1 MNYATEFDF
10 WEIQVFSYLEKLNWG
25 LKAEITKI
33 SNLYRTAGQKGYFFR
48 VVPNESLRVGQ
59 EGLYLDLEKG
69 ESFCPLE
76 SFPSNY
82 LFQLND
88 FLLRFRHYL
97 QLKLV
102 PDIPVQFPAKRKF
115 RPKQSYRWLYA
126 SEFKGLKVLLKQPQT
141 PWEALV
147 HLRMPFPN
155 LVQCLGRCL
164 HQGTTY
170 LVFED
175 FGSTLHSFLE
185 SNQTY
190 SKKQLALDL
199 VKAVHSVHSKGLVH
213 MNISPWSVFVD
224 SVQSL
229 RLGDF
234 ECVGSSCF
242 KENNYTAPEVLVTE
256 AAGAKVCPQT
266 SCDVYSLGAVLY
278 FIETK
283 QHYQRSAFQ
292 SLFQTTSNPL
302 LEQILPSMLSANPQL
317 RPTSKEVFNYFAKLN
332 KD

>member
-1 MNYATEFDF
+1 MNYAIEFEF
-10 WEIQVFSYLEKLNWG
+10 WEMQVFSYLEKLNLG

-33 SNLYRTAGQKGYFFR
+33 RNLYRTAAQKGYFFE

-59 EGLYLDLEKG
+59 GGLYLDLEKG

-82 LFQLND
+82 LSQLND

-102 PDIPVQFPAKRKF
+102 PDIPVQFLPKHKF
-115 RPKQSYRWLYA
+115 RPKQSYRWLYV

-155 LVQCLGRCL
+155 LVQCLGQCL
-164 HQGTTY
+164 HQNTTY

-190 SKKQLALDL
+190 SKQQLALDL
-199 VKAVHSVHSKGLVH
+199 VKAVYSVHSKGVVH

-224 SVQSL
+224 SAQSL

-242 KENNYTAPEVLVTE
+242 KEKNYTAPEVLVTE
-256 AAGAKVCPQT
+256 ASGAKVCPQA

-283 QHYQRSAFQ
+283 QHYQRSPLAK
-292 SLFQTTSNPL
+292 TSNPL
-302 LEQILPSMLSANPQL
+302 LEQLLPSMLNTNPQL
-317 RPTSKEVFNYFAKLN
+317 RPTSKEVFKYFAKLN